1 MHHQGAHSQASEASR
16 PAAPAASTGM
26 PTMIG
31 PADRAHSSGN
41 GPVEFSGSARARPV
55 TPIAR
60 SLFDL
65 PSVALRV
72 IGLAAPATGVVVQVL
87 VPVCGPPM

>member
-1 MHHQGAHSQASEASR
+1 
-16 PAAPAASTGM
+16 M
-26 PTMIG
+26 PTTIG
-31 PADRAHSSGN
+31 PAGATVRAHSSGDE
-41 GPVEFSGSARARPV
+41 PVEFSGTARARPV
-55 TPIAR
+55 QIAH

-72 IGLAAPATGVVVQVL
+72 IGLGVPAISLVQVL